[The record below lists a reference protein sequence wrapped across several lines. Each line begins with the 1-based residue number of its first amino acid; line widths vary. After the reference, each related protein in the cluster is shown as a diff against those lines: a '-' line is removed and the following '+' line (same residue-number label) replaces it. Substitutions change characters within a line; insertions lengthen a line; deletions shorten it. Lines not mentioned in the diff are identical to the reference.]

1 MLSRLFLC
9 LSLIAISLPEVL
21 GQGSA
26 DRIVL
31 ETSAIFDGKGGVLKG
46 QRLVINGS
54 KIESIGHAAGK
65 STFDLRGLT
74 VMPGW
79 IDTHV
84 HLDWHFDETH
94 HITNR
99 NNESRE
105 LLVLYSAENAWAT
118 LLGGFTTVQTLGAPT
133 DALLRDR
140 INKGVLPGPRIL
152 TALNP
157 INSRTGDPDAI
168 RAAIRK
174 LKADGADVVKIFAA
188 TGGPDTVMTDQQMEA
203 AVTEARAQ
211 GLRTVT
217 HARFL
222 PEEKVAVRG
231 GVTSIEHGY
240 GLDDETLETM
250 AQRGIYFDPNFL
262 VSHNY
267 IENLDAYRRGP
278 EEKTTREKL
287 LLTLGEVVP
296 RARRHHVKIVL
307 GTDAVAG
314 AHGRNAEEFIYRV
327 SEGHERNMD
336 VLMSG
341 TSVAAESLGMA
352 DRIGALAPGMEAD
365 LVATEGNPL
374 DDITAVRRVAFVMKS
389 GKVYKNTLSADR
401 PRRSQGG
408 VRSGASLR
416 GYSCRLRR
424 C

>member
-1 MLSRLFLC
+1 MLFRRVIFTWALLTGIH
-9 LSLIAISLPEVL
+9 SLA
-21 GQGSA
+21 QTAA

-31 ETSAIFDGKGGVLKG
+31 DTSTILDGKGGTRKG
-46 QRLVINGS
+46 QRIVISGS
-54 KIESIGHAAGK
+54 RIESVGTASGRA
-65 STFDLRGLT
+65 TYDLRGLT

-105 LLVLYSAENAWAT
+105 TLVLYSAENAWVT
-118 LLGGFTTVQTLGAPT
+118 LLGGFTTVQSLGAPT
-133 DALLRDR
+133 DAPLRDR
-140 INKGVLPGPRIL
+140 INKGLLPGPRIL
-152 TALNP
+152 TAMNP
-157 INSRTGDPDAI
+157 INHATGNPEAI

-188 TGGPDTVMTDQQMEA
+188 TGGSETVMTDAQMEA
-203 AVTEARAQ
+203 AVSEAHAQ

-222 PEEKVAVRG
+222 PEEKVAVNA
-231 GVTSIEHGY
+231 GVTTIEHGY

-267 IENLDAYRRGP
+267 IENREAYRRGMD
-278 EEKTTREKL
+278 EVTTREKL
-287 LLTLGEVVP
+287 LVTLAEVVQ
-296 RARRHHVKIVL
+296 RARKHHVKIVL

-327 SEGHERNMD
+327 HDGHERNMD
-336 VLMSG
+336 VIMSG
-341 TSVAAESLGMA
+341 TSVAAESLGMG
-352 DRIGALAPGMEAD
+352 DRIGSIAPGLEAD
-365 LVATEGNPL
+365 IVATEGSPL
-374 DDITAVRRVAFVMKS
+374 EDITAVRRVVFVMKG
-389 GKVYKNTLSADR
+389 GKVYKNTLSASR
-401 PRRSQGG
+401 K
-408 VRSGASLR
+408 
-416 GYSCRLRR
+416 
-424 C
+424 